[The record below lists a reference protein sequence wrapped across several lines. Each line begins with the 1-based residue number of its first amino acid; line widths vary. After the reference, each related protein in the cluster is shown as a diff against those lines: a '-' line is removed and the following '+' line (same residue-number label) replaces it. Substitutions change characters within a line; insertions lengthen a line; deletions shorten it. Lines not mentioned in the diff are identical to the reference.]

1 MTPPDIPAAAKP
13 WRTRFAKLHPRAYL
27 WVHALLGVV
36 LSVVLIGLFAEIADA
51 IGDNGLLVTIDQLVT
66 GWLQQHGTEWGEG
79 VFYGVSLL
87 GSVVVSVVLAIAIVW
102 YLVKKDRWRAGLVA
116 VAGVGGTLLN
126 MLLKSIFHR
135 GRPEVASEFVHRA
148 SWSFP
153 SGHAME
159 STVGYGILAYLLIT
173 HVQGTGKRRAFVGA
187 TVILVALIGFS
198 RVYLGV
204 HYMSDVI
211 GGFLAGGTWLM
222 VCISGDR
229 FARREMP
236 EGVPE

>member
-1 MTPPDIPAAAKP
+1 MPAAAKP

-27 WVHALLGVV
+27 GVHALLGVGASV
-36 LSVVLIGLFAEIADA
+36 LLIWLFAAIADA
-51 IGDNGLLVTIDQLVT
+51 IGDNGLLVTVDQLVT

-79 VFYGVSLL
+79 AFYGVSLL
-87 GSVVVSVVLAIAIVW
+87 GSVVLAVILAIAIVW
-102 YLVKKDRWRAGLVA
+102 YFVKKDRWRAALVA
-116 VAGVGGTLLN
+116 AAGGGGTLLN
-126 MLLKSIFHR
+126 MLLKTIFHR

-159 STVGYGILAYLLIT
+159 STVGYGILAYLLIA
-173 HVQGTGKRRAFVGA
+173 HVHGTAKRRAFVLA
-187 TVILVALIGFS
+187 TIILVGLIGFS

-211 GGFLAGGTWLM
+211 GGFLAGGVWLL

-229 FARREMP
+229 FARRELP
-236 EGVPE
+236 KTSAPPAP